1 MGGSKRSTR
10 LTFLA
15 LVLTGAIAC
24 TDTVAPVGDSE
35 GDTAPSVSL
44 AVAVGSSGAAASLAP
59 SFDLMFN
66 DGANTLEISR
76 VAMVLR
82 EVELKLVEDDDCED
96 SSDGDDDDC
105 EEFEV
110 GPFLLELPLDGEVVH
125 LVTLDGVTPG
135 VYDELEFDIH
145 KPDDDT
151 PEDLAFLAEHPD
163 FRDVS
168 IRVEGTFN
176 AASFTYLTDLNEEQ
190 ELDLVPPLV
199 IGQETSTTVTLL
211 LDLDSWFRLADGTLI
226 DPATAN
232 KGGANENLVRDSI
245 RDSIEGF
252 EDEDEDGSED
262 D

>member
-1 MGGSKRSTR
+1 MGATRRSTR
-10 LTFLA
+10 LTCLA
-15 LVLTGAIAC
+15 LLLTGAIAC
-24 TDTVAPVGDSE
+24 SDTLAPDGD
-35 GDTAPSVSL
+35 GAGNTAASVSL
-44 AVAVGSSGAAASLAP
+44 AVAVGSPRAAASLAP

-66 DGANTLEISR
+66 DGANTLDISR
-76 VAMVLR
+76 VAIVLR
-82 EVELKLVEDDDCED
+82 EIELKLVEDDDCED

-110 GPFLLELPLDGEVVH
+110 GPILLELPLDGEVVQ
-125 LVTLDGVTPG
+125 LVSLNDVTPG

-151 PEDLAFLAEHPD
+151 PEDIAFLTEHPD

-176 AASFTYLTDLNEEQ
+176 AVPFTFLTDLNEEQ
-190 ELDLVPPLV
+190 ELDLVPPMV
-199 IGQETSTTVTLL
+199 IGEETSTTVTLL
-211 LDLDSWFRLADGTLI
+211 MNVGSWFTRVDGTLI

-252 EDEDEDGSED
+252 EDEDQDGEED

>member
-1 MGGSKRSTR
+1 MGGSRRSIR

-24 TDTVAPVGDSE
+24 TDTVAPVGDRE
-35 GDTAPSVSL
+35 GDATPSVSL
-44 AVAVGSSGAAASLAP
+44 AVAVGSAGAAASSAP

-66 DGANTLEISR
+66 DGANTLDISR
-76 VAMVLR
+76 VAIVLR

-125 LVTLDGVTPG
+125 LVSLDDVTPG
-135 VYDELEFDIH
+135 IYDELEFDIH
-145 KPDDDT
+145 KLDDDT
-151 PEDLAFLAEHPD
+151 PEDLALLAEHPD

-176 AASFTYLTDLNEEQ
+176 TVSFTFLTDLNEEQ

-211 LDLDSWFRLADGTLI
+211 LDVESWFRLGDGTLI
-226 DPATAN
+226 DPVTAN
-232 KGGANENLVRDSI
+232 KGGENENLVRDSI

-252 EDEDEDGSED
+252 EDEDQDGSED